1 MVSSWKTFN
10 GNQNNMIKLVR
21 LKNSDKS
28 FYVKMSKSFEFGIP
42 IGHWIGVEDEKIYHN
57 DDLVFLWDI
66 LINNLWKKI
75 YYTIII

>member
-1 MVSSWKTFN
+1 
-10 GNQNNMIKLVR
+10 MIKLVR

-66 LINNLWKKI
+66 LINNL
-75 YYTIII
+75 